1 MFVTQTNNARC
12 DTIFFFSS
20 FHKELEGKKG
30 FVAWKC
36 VLSYLKMAL
45 SERKF
50 RIKLKGNETQT
61 VVIVVLFKGM
71 SFLFNF
77 VNSLTF
83 SNGFLLNFS
92 YICTCS
98 LSARG

>member
-1 MFVTQTNNARC
+1 MRGVTLFF
-12 DTIFFFSS
+12 IFLFFSS

-45 SERKF
+45 SERKL
-50 RIKLKGNETQT
+50 RIELKGNETQT

-71 SFLFNF
+71 SFL
-77 VNSLTF
+77 
-83 SNGFLLNFS
+83 
-92 YICTCS
+92 CS
-98 LSARG
+98 ILSTL